1 MQYPSDKNFHA
12 FKNAL
17 KWNASAK
24 ALWQQLLESH
34 ESAITLN
41 IFRHLLCLFRV
52 KGWPICVFCIFDGLC
67 ARQKLFSTHCIIR
80 YLIPTNLPSCSKH
93 LHYWMTVFCA
103 TFYISFNF
111 FNFLNPFANS
121 LILWTVNQH
130 QKQQKQNDAHNSK
143 QNRQNACF
151 FAMSLPNQ
159 IQDAILSCDIS
170 CLFKLRTLFGLPD
183 YQLRIF
189 VITIVTVHSS
199 YIHVSLIQKVMLSHY
214 HTFRNSIQRFLKG
227 PHFID
232 QSLFIIYLK
241 YIRTFI

>member
-1 MQYPSDKNFHA
+1 MKKVTHISSPVTIFTNSFWLNLGNLFSNYLTVFYSNPYLVILQYMQYPSDKNFHA

-80 YLIPTNLPSCSKH
+80 YLIPTNLPSCSKN

-121 LILWTVNQH
+121 LILWTVNL
-130 QKQQKQNDAHNSK
+130 KSTSK
-143 QNRQNACF
+143 TAETKRC
-151 FAMSLPNQ
+151 
-159 IQDAILSCDIS
+159 
-170 CLFKLRTLFGLPD
+170 T
-183 YQLRIF
+183 QL
-189 VITIVTVHSS
+189 
-199 YIHVSLIQKVMLSHY
+199 KA
-214 HTFRNSIQRFLKG
+214 K
-227 PHFID
+227 
-232 QSLFIIYLK
+232 
-241 YIRTFI
+241 